1 MKHLEMNL
9 KLGLGVLAALL
20 LLTLQGCG
28 SDSTITESGTS
39 GSEESPFFLVAGYS
53 NTRGV
58 ADAVNRLEEPD
69 WFPPADV
76 ARDGFKLMVEEPQGG
91 SMTAYVDGALGAQR
105 QYGERL
111 NKRID
116 AIWWQVGIRGQ
127 EAFTPSDRQRELA
140 HDILAEL
147 QRQWP
152 GKTIYLS
159 PMTPY
164 VDHVCDISGPGG
176 PATSAILV
184 SELTADFDN
193 VIALPA
199 FTPLRRDQTVDGCHE
214 TNTYYLVHAQEF
226 IEMINDLRSQ

>member
-1 MKHLEMNL
+1 MKHHEMNIQGW
-9 KLGLGVLAALL
+9 LGALAGLL
-20 LLTLQGCG
+20 LLILPGCG
-28 SDSTITESGTS
+28 SDGNPAGPTT
-39 GSEESPFFLVAGYS
+39 SEESPFFLVAGYS

-58 ADAVNRLEEPD
+58 ADAVNRLMEPD
-69 WFPPADV
+69 WFPPSDV

-91 SMTAYVDGALGAQR
+91 SMTAYVDGALVAQR
-105 QYGERL
+105 QYEESR
-111 NKRID
+111 NKRVD

-152 GKTIYLS
+152 GKTVYLS

-193 VIALPA
+193 VVALPPFSA
-199 FTPLRRDQTVDGCHE
+199 LKRDQTSDGCHE
-214 TNTYYLVHAQEF
+214 TNTFYRVHAQEF
-226 IEMINDLRSQ
+226 IDFINGQ

>member
-1 MKHLEMNL
+1 MKHHEMHL
-9 KLGLGVLAALL
+9 SRGLGVPAALL
-20 LLTLQGCG
+20 LLILSACG
-28 SDSTITESGTS
+28 SDSTVTEPVANNGAD
-39 GSEESPFFLVAGYS
+39 SPFFLVAGYS

-58 ADAVNRLEEPD
+58 ADAVNREMDPD
-69 WFPPADV
+69 WFPPSDV
-76 ARDGFKLMVEEPQGG
+76 ARDGFKLLVEEPQGG

-105 QYGERL
+105 QYEESR
-111 NKRID
+111 NKRVD

-184 SELTADFDN
+184 GELAADFDN
-193 VIALPA
+193 VVPLPA
-199 FTPLRRDQTVDGCHE
+199 FSALKRDQTIDGCHE
-214 TNTYYLVHAQEF
+214 TNTFYRVHAQEF
-226 IEMINDLRSQ
+226 IDFINGQ